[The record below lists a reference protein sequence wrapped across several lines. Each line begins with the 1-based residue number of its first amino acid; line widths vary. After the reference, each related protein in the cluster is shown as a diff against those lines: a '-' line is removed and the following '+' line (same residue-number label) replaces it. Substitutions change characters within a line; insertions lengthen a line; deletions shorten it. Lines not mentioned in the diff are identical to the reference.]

1 MMGKMFYNDL
11 DDEVWQY
18 EIHTTPPEA
27 IHWATYKLKLRDIKV
42 ISTAAKETK
51 DRVRKEILND
61 IELSDRGESNG
72 SNFRAG
78 VWWR

>member
-51 DRVRKEILND
+51 DRVRKEILKD
-61 IELSDRGESNG
+61 IVLADSKEPKEEGK
-72 SNFRAG
+72 
-78 VWWR
+78 WWR

>member
-1 MMGKMFYNDL
+1 MMGEMFYNDL

-51 DRVRKEILND
+51 DRVRKEILKD
-61 IELSDRGESNG
+61 IVLADSKEPKEEGK
-72 SNFRAG
+72 
-78 VWWR
+78 WWR

>member
-1 MMGKMFYNDL
+1 MMMGKMFYNDL

-51 DRVRKEILND
+51 DRVRKEILKD
-61 IELSDRGESNG
+61 IVLADSKEPKEEGK
-72 SNFRAG
+72 
-78 VWWR
+78 WWR